1 MLIVS
6 AKIVAITKAILQD
19 IAKVVDPAD
28 DPVVEIVHEKGRD
41 RPTLAEAALKLDKIR
56 RL

>member
-19 IAKVVDPAD
+19 IAKVVDPAN
-28 DPVVEIVHEKGRD
+28 
-41 RPTLAEAALKLDKIR
+41 LDFF
-56 RL
+56 L